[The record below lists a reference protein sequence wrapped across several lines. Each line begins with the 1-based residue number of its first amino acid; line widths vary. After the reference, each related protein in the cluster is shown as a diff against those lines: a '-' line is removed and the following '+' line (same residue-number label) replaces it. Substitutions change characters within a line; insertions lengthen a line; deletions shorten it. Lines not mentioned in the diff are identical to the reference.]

1 VLTVESFDRLDGELL
16 SYYIDELLPV
26 AGMSLQELPFPDGA
40 AVTMIVRG
48 RELIAPKGD
57 TRLEVGDH
65 AYVLTRP
72 DAVGMVQL
80 LFGRPES
87 A

>member
-1 VLTVESFDRLDGELL
+1 VGGLTLVE
-16 SYYIDELLPV
+16 LPV
-26 AGMSLQELPFPDGA
+26 PGDA

-48 RELIAPKGD
+48 RELIAPKGS

-65 AYVLTRP
+65 AYVLAKP
-72 DAVGMVQL
+72 GGLGMVQL

-87 A
+87 S

>member
-1 VLTVESFDRLDGELL
+1 MESFDELEGELA
-16 SYYIDELLPV
+16 SYYIDEALPV
-26 AGMSLQELPFPDGA
+26 AGMTLNDLDFPGGA

-48 RELIAPKGD
+48 RELIAPKGP

-65 AYVLTRP
+65 AYVLAKP
-72 DAVGMVQL
+72 GDVDMVRL

-87 A
+87 S